1 MSQNTV
7 DTVQSLWTEMV
18 VDALPLACHTPS
30 KVEELYYRA
39 AVAREHNQ
47 RLNIS
52 DQMGG
57 WVDITNIYEQ
67 FKVMRVLKDI
77 S

>member
-7 DTVQSLWTEMV
+7 DTVQGLWTAMV
-18 VDALPLACHTPS
+18 ADALPLAWPFEI
-30 KVEELYYRA
+30 EELYYRA
-39 AVAREHNQ
+39 VVAREHNQ
-47 RLNIS
+47 HLNIS

-67 FKVMRVLKDI
+67 FKVMRALKDI